1 MSRPTTSVPTITAEP
16 AALESVLREHAE
28 QQYAEELAELVKVD
42 DRQRPPNWKLSPW
55 AVRTYLLGGTLPD
68 GFVVS
73 PKYIGNARLIEIAV
87 ATLAT
92 DRALLLYGVPG
103 TAKCVKHD
111 TLVLDTRTGKRVTI
125 AEACLKHDI
134 ELASLQADYRLRSQ
148 TPADYLDNG
157 SRPCYRV
164 TTYLGRKIEVTLNH
178 PFLTMDGWVPLER
191 LRPGD
196 RIAVPRAL
204 PFFGNAELS
213 DGQVKLLGHLIAEG
227 CLSQELP
234 YYSNTNPEMQRDF
247 SEAVEAAFPD
257 LRARWY
263 PGGKMCGV
271 SGGRR
276 GSTAQNPCT
285 QWLRSLGLMGLKSE
299 GKFVPDVVFSLPKR
313 QIALFLNRLFSGDGF
328 LHLRSTTKQI
338 TIDYASKSQ
347 RLIQDVQHLLLRFG
361 INARVRHLPTGHYRL
376 FIHGT
381 EPCRIF
387 LKEIGLLGR
396 KYVEEA
402 RAHLSTFDGAANPK
416 LDTIPPQIWK
426 RLEHAAVGAGYAHVG
441 ALVKAER
448 RAMYT
453 TSRGAV
459 VRGQSMS
466 RARLSRLATLG
477 DDADLQ
483 LLAQSDLYWDAI
495 VSVEP
500 IGEHQVYDLSMADTH
515 NFVANDIIVHNSWV
529 SEHIAAAVSGDS
541 TLLIQGTA
549 GTDESAIRYGWNYA
563 RLLVEGPSPAAIVV
577 SPMMHAM
584 QAGKIARIEEL
595 TRIPAEVQD
604 TLITILSEKTLPVP
618 ELGMEV
624 QARKGFS
631 VIATANNRDKGVNEL
646 SSALM
651 RRFNTVVLP
660 TPATLE
666 EEVDIVERRVASL
679 GRALELP
686 AEKPALEE
694 IRRVVTVFRE
704 LRAGVTEDGKTKVK
718 SPSGTL
724 STAEAISVVTSGLTM
739 AAYYGDGALHAGDL
753 AAGITGAIV
762 KDPVQDR
769 VVWLEYLQT
778 VVKERDGWKDL
789 FRACHEVL

>member
-1 MSRPTTSVPTITAEP
+1 VTTMTNTATAPTITAEP
-16 AALESVLREHAE
+16 AALESVLRQHAE
-28 QQYAEELAELVKVD
+28 QQYAEELAALAKID

-55 AVRTYLLGGTLPD
+55 AVRTYLLGGTLPG

-73 PKYIGNARLIEIAV
+73 PKYIGNARLIEIAI

-103 TAKCVKHD
+103 TAK
-111 TLVLDTRTGKRVTI
+111 
-125 AEACLKHDI
+125 
-134 ELASLQADYRLRSQ
+134 
-148 TPADYLDNG
+148 
-157 SRPCYRV
+157 
-164 TTYLGRKIEVTLNH
+164 
-178 PFLTMDGWVPLER
+178 
-191 LRPGD
+191 
-196 RIAVPRAL
+196 
-204 PFFGNAELS
+204 
-213 DGQVKLLGHLIAEG
+213 
-227 CLSQELP
+227 
-234 YYSNTNPEMQRDF
+234 
-247 SEAVEAAFPD
+247 
-257 LRARWY
+257 
-263 PGGKMCGV
+263 
-271 SGGRR
+271 
-276 GSTAQNPCT
+276 
-285 QWLRSLGLMGLKSE
+285 
-299 GKFVPDVVFSLPKR
+299 
-313 QIALFLNRLFSGDGF
+313 
-328 LHLRSTTKQI
+328 
-338 TIDYASKSQ
+338 
-347 RLIQDVQHLLLRFG
+347 
-361 INARVRHLPTGHYRL
+361 
-376 FIHGT
+376 
-381 EPCRIF
+381 
-387 LKEIGLLGR
+387 
-396 KYVEEA
+396 
-402 RAHLSTFDGAANPK
+402 
-416 LDTIPPQIWK
+416 
-426 RLEHAAVGAGYAHVG
+426 
-441 ALVKAER
+441 
-448 RAMYT
+448 
-453 TSRGAV
+453 
-459 VRGQSMS
+459 
-466 RARLSRLATLG
+466 
-477 DDADLQ
+477 
-483 LLAQSDLYWDAI
+483 
-495 VSVEP
+495 
-500 IGEHQVYDLSMADTH
+500 
-515 NFVANDIIVHNSWV
+515 SWV
-529 SEHIAAAVSGDS
+529 SEHLAAAVAGDS

-624 QARKGFS
+624 QARKGFN

-660 TPATLE
+660 TPATLD

-724 STAEAISVVTSGLTM
+724 STAEAISVMTSGLTM
-739 AAYYGDGALHAGDL
+739 AAYYGDGALHAADL

-789 FRACHEVL
+789 YRACHEVL